1 MKFPVPAVRLIVP
14 DDRGRVLILRR
25 SATRYGKG
33 DWCLPGGKVDYGA
46 TVEQTVIQELAEET
60 SLFCIASEFLFYQDS
75 LPLTSG
81 DMHCINL
88 YFECSASGEIRLNR
102 ESDRFRWIT
111 ADEMTDYRLV
121 FRNDEALI
129 KYWQNRILRT

>member
-46 TVEQTVIQELAEET
+46 TVEQTVVQELAEET
-60 SLFCIASEFLFYQDS
+60 SLSCISSRFLFYQDS
-75 LPLTSG
+75 LPSIPG

-88 YFECSASGEIRLNR
+88 YFECSASGEVCLNR
-102 ESDRFRWIT
+102 ESDCFRWIA
-111 ADEMTDYRLV
+111 ADEMADYRLV
-121 FRNDEALI
+121 FGNDRALTA
-129 KYWQNRILRT
+129 YWQGVLRT